1 LLLAAALLLTAL
13 VDPKS
18 PLADALAQ
26 GDAYYTRRAE
36 GRVAGVARPELV
48 DRAISEYRRALNLDP
63 SSYEARL
70 GLLRA
75 YFFRGGFCNLEER
88 DQIALFDPAKKLA
101 EETVKKLDVD
111 LARRQGRAARDIAPS
126 AEIYMWAAVSWG
138 EWAVSHKV
146 SAAFQGAPARIRD
159 LASAVIQI
167 DPVTEQGGGLA
178 VLGRLHNECPRVPF
192 LTGWVSRSEGLR
204 LLRQARAA
212 APLNPANAFFLAEA
226 LIEQNPGDTTEARRL
241 LEWSA
246 HIVPRPEYLVEDAHY
261 AAQARELLSRVAES
275 RVADRH
281 HTKES

>member
-1 LLLAAALLLTAL
+1 MLLATALLLTAL
-13 VDPKS
+13 ADPGS

-26 GDAYYTRRAE
+26 GDSYYARRAE
-36 GRVAGVARPELV
+36 GAAEGVARPEFV
-48 DRAISEYRRALNLDP
+48 DRAISEYRRALDLDP
-63 SSYEARL
+63 ASYEARL

-75 YFFRGGFCNLEER
+75 YFFRGGFCNMEEK
-88 DQIALFDPAKKLA
+88 DQIALFDQAKKLA
-101 EETVKKLDVD
+101 EETVKRLDVD
-111 LARRQGRAARDIAPS
+111 LARRKGRVSLQAARDLVPS
-126 AEIYMWAAVSWG
+126 AEIYMWAAISWG

-167 DPVTEQGGGLA
+167 DPLTEQGGGLA
-178 VLGRLHNECPRVPF
+178 VLGRLHNECPRVLF

-212 APLNPANAFFLAEA
+212 APQNPANAFFLAEA
-226 LIEQNPGDTTEARRL
+226 LVEQNPGDTTEARRL

-246 HIVPRPEYLVEDAHY
+246 HIVPRPDYLVEDAHY

-275 RVADRH
+275 RVADRR
-281 HTKES
+281 